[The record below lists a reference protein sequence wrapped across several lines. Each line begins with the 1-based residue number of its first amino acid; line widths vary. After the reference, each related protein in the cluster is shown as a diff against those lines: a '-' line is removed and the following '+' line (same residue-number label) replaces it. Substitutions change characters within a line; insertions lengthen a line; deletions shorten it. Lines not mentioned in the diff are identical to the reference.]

1 MANTAGASGPNGQSG
16 AKPTKVNRPNRQKLD
31 RQIVQ
36 CLTRHSDDMINDL
49 WEFSKEN
56 SKTMQRNITQL
67 SRFTRDDI
75 LREIQAMP
83 PQTTFFLES
92 RGLNAVDFLG
102 VFFKVLSR
110 NPYTKS
116 GKYSKNTDFV
126 SNQKVIA
133 QCYYDA
139 LAVLNI
145 SPAGSTF
152 STASAA
158 TTASQRTWKSV
169 APPAPAVSSENLAG
183 GASRA
188 VSRVSHIS
196 HFSQTSKPPA
206 SNLSH
211 RSYSNKDVL
220 SSMSLPPEYLSAL
233 SARPEEDELQ
243 DAGLPS
249 SVSVRSSTSVK
260 SVKSERPQSSFAAKH
275 SQLQRLKESMKSL
288 RARGGLASIAN
299 VGNPTSPGIGP
310 DDSVSCVQQKN
321 ATHSTNNTIRSS
333 ASIASSRRKEAMSRP
348 PRAGTLAGGSSYRPT
363 TMSVFST
370 YTSNTLRAQRQ
381 QQQQQQQRFIDVP
394 DLTTAAREEEED
406 SNGNS
411 HYQKN
416 GSKYTTYS
424 THTSNNGY
432 EATLTLHSP
441 VSEGDSQS
449 QSSQSETESAASTES
464 TNTDSDD
471 FDGRPP
477 SPKSVIQSHLHN
489 GDEYSYTM

>member
-1 MANTAGASGPNGQSG
+1 MASTAGSSGPNGV
-16 AKPTKVNRPNRQKLD
+16 AKPKKVNRQNRQKLD

-49 WEFSKEN
+49 WEFSKE
-56 SKTMQRNITQL
+56 SPKTMQRNITQL

-83 PQTTFFLES
+83 PQTTFFMES

-152 STASAA
+152 STASVA

-169 APPAPAVSSENLAG
+169 APPKSLAG
-183 GASRA
+183 GASRISQASVPAA
-188 VSRVSHIS
+188 VPSTTSEPVASYLTRRTTNDRASRMSAKSAPSTQYVPSD
-196 HFSQTSKPPA
+196 
-206 SNLSH
+206 
-211 RSYSNKDVL
+211 YL
-220 SSMSLPPEYLSAL
+220 SSLSAGRAAAEPSMAPP
-233 SARPEEDELQ
+233 SA
-243 DAGLPS
+243 
-249 SVSVRSSTSVK
+249 VSVRSARTTMSTK
-260 SVKSERPQSSFAAKH
+260 STQSTQSDKSQHMQSSFAAKH
-275 SQLQRLKESMKSL
+275 SQLQRLNESMKSL

-299 VGNPTSPGIGP
+299 VGNPNSPGIGP

-321 ATHSTNNTIRSS
+321 ANHSTKTTNTAIRSS

-348 PRAGTLAGGSSYRPT
+348 PRAGTLTGGSSYRPP

-381 QQQQQQQRFIDVP
+381 QQEQQQQRFIDVP
-394 DLTTAAREEEED
+394 ELTTAAREEED

-411 HYQKN
+411 YYQQN
-416 GSKYTTYS
+416 GSTYS
-424 THTSNNGY
+424 TANNGY
-432 EATLTLHSP
+432 EPLHSP
-441 VSEGDSQS
+441 VFEGDSQS
-449 QSSQSETESAASTES
+449 QSSQSESELTES
-464 TNTDSDD
+464 TGTGSDD

-489 GDEYSYTM
+489 NDEYSYTM

>member
-1 MANTAGASGPNGQSG
+1 MASAAGSSGPNGG
-16 AKPTKVNRPNRQKLD
+16 AKPTKENRPNRPTRQNRQKLD
-31 RQIVQ
+31 RQIIQ

-49 WEFSKEN
+49 WEFSRED

-83 PQTTFFLES
+83 PQTTFFMKS

-152 STASAA
+152 STASAT

-169 APPAPAVSSENLAG
+169 APVAAPAPPKRLAG
-183 GASRA
+183 GVSRISQASKYTGQAASSLTRRTTNDRASRMSVQSA
-188 VSRVSHIS
+188 PSA
-196 HFSQTSKPPA
+196 P
-206 SNLSH
+206 SNQYVPSD
-211 RSYSNKDVL
+211 YL
-220 SSMSLPPEYLSAL
+220 SSLSAGR
-233 SARPEEDELQ
+233 SAAE
-243 DAGLPS
+243 PS
-249 SVSVRSSTSVK
+249 AVSVRSSNLQQM
-260 SVKSERPQSSFAAKH
+260 QSSFAAKV
-275 SQLQRLKESMKSL
+275 SQLQRLKESMNSL

-299 VGNPTSPGIGP
+299 VGRSDSPVIGP

-321 ATHSTNNTIRSS
+321 TNAAS
-333 ASIASSRRKEAMSRP
+333 ASIASSRRKETTSRP
-348 PRAGTLAGGSSYRPT
+348 PRSGSLAGGSSYRPP

-381 QQQQQQQRFIDVP
+381 QQEQQQQRFIDVP
-394 DLTTAAREEEED
+394 ELTTAAREEKNT
-406 SNGNS
+406 NGNS
-411 HYQKN
+411 HYQQN
-416 GSKYTTYS
+416 GSTYS
-424 THTSNNGY
+424 TSNNGY
-432 EATLTLHSP
+432 KPIPSP

-449 QSSQSETESAASTES
+449 QSSQSETELTELTESTES
-464 TNTDSDD
+464 TESTDTDSDD

-477 SPKSVIQSHLHN
+477 SPKSVIPSHLHN